1 MKKNTQP
8 LVISI
13 TKKMKNININKNTEK
28 KNHKSKLRKVLQN
41 IKKIHR
47 DNIGK
52 YFINNIIKHHVS
64 KYKTLPQ
71 PSNKKNTRTKPIL
84 IKLNIKN
91 INVFCKIVDVTHSK
105 TVVQESKLYN
115 VTNQLLKDNVLNTI
129 VYCYNNQ
136 FLKKTSF
143 KYYNENF
150 AAIITEDISTYQT
163 FHEFLLKL
171 VKKDER
177 IPFEIIFQII
187 YTLHTFNL
195 VKIYH
200 TDLHGGNIFIQKL
213 KNTIYVEYIV
223 LLKGQNV
230 KFYIPQ
236 NYQVKIIDFDLS
248 TKKKSNIP
256 KIKEVYN
263 TNITNP
269 NGYFGNI
276 NRNNRTNILKVIH
289 SIYIP
294 TSMSHKIFGQL
305 FDLGIRGKNGKI
317 PFFQNSRSKN
327 ADETHFK
334 TFGYSVSVSESKNMT
349 FTDLT
354 DKISTPEEILRYM
367 ANNRWFLEKP
377 NNCNIVKLSQ
387 TNLFK

>member
-1 MKKNTQP
+1 M
-8 LVISI
+8 
-13 TKKMKNININKNTEK
+13 
-28 KNHKSKLRKVLQN
+28 
-41 IKKIHR
+41 
-47 DNIGK
+47 
-52 YFINNIIKHHVS
+52 
-64 KYKTLPQ
+64 
-71 PSNKKNTRTKPIL
+71 
-84 IKLNIKN
+84 NIKN

-105 TVVQESKLYN
+105 TVVQESKIYKI
-115 VTNQLLKDNVLNTI
+115 TNQLLKDSVLNTI

-136 FLKKTSF
+136 FLKNTTF
-143 KYYNENF
+143 KYNNEEF
-150 AAIITEDISTYQT
+150 AAVMTEDISTYQT

-213 KNTIYVEYIV
+213 KETVYVEYNV

-248 TKKKSNIP
+248 TKKKTTING
-256 KIKEVYN
+256 IKEVYN
-263 TNITNP
+263 TNIQNP

-276 NRNNRTNILKVIH
+276 NRNDRTNILKVIH
-289 SIYIP
+289 TIYIP

-305 FDLGIRGKNGKI
+305 FDVGIRGKNGI
-317 PFFQNSRSKN
+317 VPFFQNTRSKN
-327 ADETHFK
+327 VNENHLK
-334 TFGYSVSVSESKNMT
+334 KYGYSVSISKTNKMK
-349 FTDLT
+349 FTNLT
-354 DKISTPEEILRYM
+354 HTISTPEEILRYM
-367 ANNRWFLEKP
+367 VNKGWFLEKP
-377 NNCNIVKLSQ
+377 HNCNIIKLSQ
-387 TNLFK
+387 ANLFK